1 MCKKVWSLLPDL
13 HTVGFCF
20 MFYKLLIISISVSF
34 CSLMSVLTESLHF
47 LGMNPNTGTS
57 GLVCSC
63 FFLFLLVFL
72 LSSLQVSL
80 MSKWWL
86 AVPTTLWPAVIKRR
100 GIGVGGGVPA
110 QSHSCLPNDIF
121 SLHAFCFLLLFSVRE
136 VFMALFVTT
145 RMVGQ
150 TGKPTVQYASLRN
163 VLNLIFGVV
172 YNVYVKTCILG

>member
-47 LGMNPNTGTS
+47 LGMNPNTGAS

-80 MSKWWL
+80 ISKWWL
-86 AVPTTLWPAVIKRR
+86 AVPTTLWPAAIKRR
-100 GIGVGGGVPA
+100 GIGAGGGGGVPA
-110 QSHSCLPNDIF
+110 QPYCCLPNDIF
-121 SLHAFCFLLLFSVRE
+121 SLHAFCSFSFLSGRCSWLCSCNNKDGGSDRK
-136 VFMALFVTT
+136 AH
-145 RMVGQ
+145 R
-150 TGKPTVQYASLRN
+150 TVW
-163 VLNLIFGVV
+163 
-172 YNVYVKTCILG
+172 